1 MCGRFALTHVVG
13 LPVRF
18 LLQGFNL
25 DLKPRYNIAP
35 TQEVPI
41 IVRESPNKAVL
52 MRWGLVPFWAKDPKI
67 GNKMINARAE
77 TVQTKPAFRASLK
90 RKRCIVPATGFF
102 EWRRA
107 KDGKIP
113 HFIKMRDDSFFGFAG
128 LYDHWKSQE
137 GNKLVTFTII
147 TTEANAM
154 MSKIHNRM
162 PVILRQEDEDIWLA
176 NEPLEPEELA
186 RISRPFPARVMEAYE
201 VSTAVN
207 NPTNDFE
214 DIIRPI

>member
-1 MCGRFALTHVVG
+1 MTHIVG

-18 LLQGFNL
+18 LLQSFDL
-25 DLKPRYNIAP
+25 DFKPRYNIAP

-41 IVRESPNKAVL
+41 VVRESPNRAVM

-77 TVQTKPAFRASLK
+77 TVQTKPAYRASLK
-90 RKRCIVPATGFF
+90 RRRCIVPATGFF
-102 EWRRA
+102 EWKRA

-113 HFIKMRDDSFFGFAG
+113 HFIKMKDDSFFGFAG
-128 LYDHWKSQE
+128 LYDRWKAPE
-137 GNKLVTFTII
+137 GSTLVSFTII
-147 TTEANAM
+147 TTQSNAV
-154 MSKIHNRM
+154 MSKIHDRM
-162 PVILRQEDEDIWLA
+162 PVIL
-176 NEPLEPEELA
+176 EPENEDMWLGNQPLDA
-186 RISRPFPARVMEAYE
+186 EQLSSVFRPFPARLMEAYE

-214 DIIRPI
+214 DIIKPV